1 MGWWRFNMAGMSLMP
16 NKTVWVVLMMLTL
29 LMSLRAAM
37 VEPIGALGN
46 SGEAGAT
53 LVRVSA
59 MPFDRCSTG
68 VAIDRDMTLW
78 VSGGDAI
85 NRVGLDGRLIERFP
99 IEPKGSTVNS
109 RTFAVLNDTLYFLG
123 NLPDG
128 RFALFAL
135 SISPIAPV
143 AREPAR
149 PILQALP
156 ERKRDSIPYCLSP
169 QPLNGQLVLA
179 CEPKEFQEARIGVY
193 FITPPQ
199 DESERARVRL
209 AFTVAGEYPQGVAV
223 DEKNGVIYLGGYFGL
238 FVGGETHPAAFS
250 IAALKADGTMLDG
263 FPVACTKT
271 PAIPTQFRGVISL
284 AGNVLWDAAWYGFL
298 ARLDLKGHNSPGR
311 IVEWHHELGYPTQVL
326 AVDGGLLAITTAMP
340 NAVYIACWDDAQ
352 GNIQF
357 IRRIGCLPTIASL
370 NLSEDGWVSVGTER
384 AQLWWRWDD
393 SADAPPAKAELH
405 IAVTPGYFDGE
416 RLFALA
422 AQYRLDDLQ
431 RRSPVPAIFSRR
443 VGGRNEA
450 QRVGDEVPLKNPAGL
465 SVQVIPGKPNA
476 NLFVTDSS
484 TGQIWRTD
492 FWLPGLRPSGRWQP
506 VKVNGTQ
513 LKSPT
518 DIVALAD
525 GRLLVADE
533 GRILLLR
540 QEGDT
545 YQVEKE
551 FVGWGEKREQHFG
564 KRLRMAVDGSWM
576 LVSDTDRHRVV
587 WMDWQ
592 EWKFIAQLGE
602 TDKSGDDALHLCEP
616 TFVALK
622 GTRAVVADSG
632 NQRVLKLRLQL

>member
-1 MGWWRFNMAGMSLMP
+1 ML
-16 NKTVWVVLMMLTL
+16 NKTIWVGLTTLTL
-29 LMSLRAAM
+29 LVSLRAAT
-37 VEPIGALGN
+37 VEPVGALGN
-46 SGEAGAT
+46 SGEAGVT
-53 LVRVSA
+53 LVRVGV

-85 NRVGLDGRLIERFP
+85 NRVGLDGRLIERIP
-99 IEPKGSTVNS
+99 IEPKGSLVNS
-109 RTFAVLNDTLYFLG
+109 RTFAVLNGALYFLG

-128 RFALFAL
+128 KVALFGV
-135 SISPIAPV
+135 SISPTAPM
-143 AREPAR
+143 ARKAAR
-149 PILQALP
+149 PVLLSLP
-156 ERKRDSIPYCLSP
+156 ERKRDFLPSCLSP
-169 QPLNGQLVLA
+169 QPFNGQLVLA
-179 CEPKEFQEARIGVY
+179 CEPKEFQDARIGVY
-193 FITPPQ
+193 FITPPK
-199 DESERARVRL
+199 EGSERAKVRL

-238 FVGGETHPAAFS
+238 FVGGETHQAAYS
-250 IAALKADGTMLDG
+250 IAALKEDGTMLDG

-284 AGNVLWDAAWYGFL
+284 AGNALWDAAWYGFL
-298 ARLDLKGHNSPGR
+298 ARLDLKGRGAPGR
-311 IVEWHHELGYPTQVL
+311 VVEWHHELGYPTQVL

-340 NAVYIACWDDAQ
+340 NALYIARWDDAQ
-352 GNIQF
+352 GSIKF
-357 IRRIGCLPTIASL
+357 VRRIGCLPTIASL

-393 SADAPPAKAELH
+393 SADAPPVKAELH

-450 QRVGDEVPLKNPAGL
+450 QRVGDEVPMKNPTGL

-476 NLFVTDSS
+476 TLFVTDAS

-492 FWLPGLRPSGRWQP
+492 FWLSELRPSGHWQP
-506 VKVNGTQ
+506 VKVNGIQ

-518 DIVALAD
+518 DIVALTD
-525 GRLLVADE
+525 GRLFVADE
-533 GRILLLR
+533 GRILLMR
-540 QEGDT
+540 QEGDA
-545 YQVEKE
+545 YRVEKE
-551 FVGWGEKREQHFG
+551 FVGWGEKGEQHFG

-576 LVSDTDRHRVV
+576 LVSDTERHRVV

-592 EWKFIAQLGE
+592 EWRFIAQFGE
-602 TDKSGDDALHLCEP
+602 TDKRGDDALHLCEP

>member
-1 MGWWRFNMAGMSLMP
+1 ML
-16 NKTVWVVLMMLTL
+16 NKTIWVGLTTLTL
-29 LMSLRAAM
+29 LVSLRAAT
-37 VEPIGALGN
+37 VEPVGALGN
-46 SGEAGAT
+46 SGEAGVT
-53 LVRVSA
+53 LVRVGV

-85 NRVGLDGRLIERFP
+85 NRVGLDGRLIERIP
-99 IEPKGSTVNS
+99 IEPKGSLVNS
-109 RTFAVLNDTLYFLG
+109 RTFAVLNGALYFLG

-128 RFALFAL
+128 KVALFGV
-135 SISPIAPV
+135 SISPTAPM
-143 AREPAR
+143 ARKAAR
-149 PILQALP
+149 PVLLSLP
-156 ERKRDSIPYCLSP
+156 ERKRDFLPSCLSP
-169 QPLNGQLVLA
+169 QPFNGQLVLA
-179 CEPKEFQEARIGVY
+179 CEPKEFQDARIGVY
-193 FITPPQ
+193 FITPPK
-199 DESERARVRL
+199 EGSERAKVRL

-238 FVGGETHPAAFS
+238 FVGGETHQAAYS
-250 IAALKADGTMLDG
+250 IAALKEDGTMLDG

-284 AGNVLWDAAWYGFL
+284 AGNALWDAAWYGFL
-298 ARLDLKGHNSPGR
+298 ARLDLKGRGAPGR
-311 IVEWHHELGYPTQVL
+311 VVEWHHELGYPTQVL

-340 NAVYIACWDDAQ
+340 NALYIARWDDAQ
-352 GNIQF
+352 GSIKF
-357 IRRIGCLPTIASL
+357 VRRIGCLPTIASL

-450 QRVGDEVPLKNPAGL
+450 QRVGDEVPMKNPTGL
-465 SVQVIPGKPNA
+465 SVQVTSGKPKA
-476 NLFVTDSS
+476 TLFVTDAS

-492 FWLPGLRPSGRWQP
+492 FWLSELRPSGHWQP
-506 VKVNGTQ
+506 VKVNGIQ

-518 DIVALAD
+518 DIVALTD
-525 GRLLVADE
+525 GRLFVADE
-533 GRILLLR
+533 GRILLMR
-540 QEGDT
+540 QEGDA
-545 YQVEKE
+545 YRVEKE
-551 FVGWGEKREQHFG
+551 FVGWGEKGEQHFG

-576 LVSDTDRHRVV
+576 LVSDTERHRVV

-592 EWKFIAQLGE
+592 EWRFIAQFGE
-602 TDKSGDDALHLCEP
+602 TDKRGDDALHLCEP